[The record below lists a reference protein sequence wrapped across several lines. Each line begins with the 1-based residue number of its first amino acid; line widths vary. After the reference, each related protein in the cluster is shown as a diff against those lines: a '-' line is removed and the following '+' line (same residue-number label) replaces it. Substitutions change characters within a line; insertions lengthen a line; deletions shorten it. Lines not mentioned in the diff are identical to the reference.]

1 MTRKELDQLWR
12 NLSFW
17 RRLLVEC
24 GLCVVIGLLVTLPFS
39 RRPDDLVDAVLGG
52 AFFGLFCAVIDHAF
66 FAGNRKRPVH
76 RDTQ

>member
-39 RRPDDLVDAVLGG
+39 RRPDDLVDTVLGG

-66 FAGNRKRPVH
+66 FAGNRNGRRR